1 MIEDSLKHS
10 LEQSLATTNFDPEDL
25 ELADLFLGS
34 EPEPMVAPG
43 TPAMVSVGLNSADL
57 AYAYLSIDPPGAPLV
72 ANPGEG
78 PRLSRSVWIDLRPA
92 EALELAMRLRIS
104 AEAAAQFAAAFPEQ
118 PDEADGADGRLATN
132 LGTNS
137 DTALV
142 PPDQAT

>member
-1 MIEDSLKHS
+1 MIENSLKHS

-72 ANPGEG
+72 ASVCED
-78 PRLSRSVWIDLRPA
+78 PRLTRSVWLDLRPA
-92 EALELAMRLRIS
+92 EALELGTRLRIC
-104 AEAAAQFAAAFPEQ
+104 AEAAARFAEAVRGE
-118 PDEADGADGRLATN
+118 PDEADGEDDAAVD
-132 LGTNS
+132 
-137 DTALV
+137 
-142 PPDQAT
+142 P